1 VLLVGYLKDNPR
13 WTESRIYFA
22 VVWGIIA
29 FGVLV
34 LLLGFDQPLT
44 LVVLAAALSGVV
56 MFIYSALLI
65 VINRRF
71 MPEPLKIRGFRL
83 VALAWAFGLF
93 GVLSVIVVIDQF
105 GELF

>member
-1 VLLVGYLKDNPR
+1 
-13 WTESRIYFA
+13 
-22 VVWGIIA
+22 
-29 FGVLV
+29 
-34 LLLGFDQPLT
+34 
-44 LVVLAAALSGVV
+44 

>member
-1 VLLVGYLKDNPR
+1 MLP
-13 WTESRIYFA
+13 
-22 VVWGIIA
+22 
-29 FGVLV
+29 
-34 LLLGFDQPLT
+34 LGFDQPLT

-56 MFIYSALLI
+56 MFTYSALLI

-105 GELF
+105 GELL